1 MGYLPLLV
9 DLEGRH
15 CLVIGGDWLAASR
28 VKALREAGASVT
40 VIAAEITPELGA
52 LVQAGAISYR
62 GRDYAAGDL
71 RGQFMAWVATMDE
84 AIGRAAAAEARQRGI
99 MINVT
104 DRPALCDFIMPAVV
118 KRGAVQVAIATGG
131 ASPALAR
138 RIREQLEG
146 LIGPEYGP
154 LAEMLRSARRW
165 LRGQVSD
172 AGERARMMSGLVAPD
187 LIEAFKRRDMELVER
202 LVRTHLGAG
211 FDEIG
216 FEAQAV
222 NTANTAA
229 ISPN

>member
-9 DLEGRH
+9 DLEGRE
-15 CLVIGGDWLAASR
+15 CLVIGGDWLAEGR
-28 VKALREAGASVT
+28 VKALREAGAAVT
-40 VIAAEITPELGA
+40 VVAAEITPQLGV
-52 LVQAGAISYR
+52 LVQAGTISYR
-62 GRDYAAGDL
+62 ARDYATGDL

-118 KRGAVQVAIATGG
+118 KRGTVQVAISTGG

-138 RIREQLEG
+138 RIREQLEE

-154 LAEMLRSARRW
+154 FAEMLRSARRW
-165 LRGQVSD
+165 LKGQVGD
-172 AGERARMMSGLVAPD
+172 AGERARLLSRLVAPD
-187 LIEAFKRRDMELVER
+187 LIEAFRRGEWEKVES
-202 LVRTHLGAG
+202 LMRTHLGAG

-222 NTANTAA
+222 NTSEIAA